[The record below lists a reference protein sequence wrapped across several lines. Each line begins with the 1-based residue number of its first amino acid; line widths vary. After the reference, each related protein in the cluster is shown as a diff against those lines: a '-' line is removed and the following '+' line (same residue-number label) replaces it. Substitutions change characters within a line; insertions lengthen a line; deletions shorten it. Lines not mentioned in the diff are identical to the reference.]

1 MQNIV
6 PDSSSHICGYT
17 TRESHLKR
25 LGKNEETAW
34 NEFYTKYKA
43 MIYAIGTA
51 RQLSSEECEDL
62 MQEVAI
68 ICSRKLQNFVYD
80 PERCRFRSFLF
91 KITTNVA
98 FNLLRKKTKNQAEE
112 LKDDYSVVP
121 ELDIQFMQEY
131 ERFLLERSF
140 LILKNSI
147 SSESYLAFDMLFRRK
162 QEHDGASVLSD
173 SEKAMLRR
181 SSGEESVRSVR
192 GGERIQEN
200 NRQKDW
206 VFGTKNGRYL

>member
-6 PDSSSHICGYT
+6 HDSSSRICGYT

-25 LGKNEETAW
+25 LGENDEAAW

-43 MIYAIGTA
+43 MIYAIGA
-51 RQLSSEECEDL
+51 SRQLTEDECKDL
-62 MQEVAI
+62 MQEVTL
-68 ICSRKLQNFVYD
+68 ICSRKLQNFIYN

-91 KITTNVA
+91 KITANVA
-98 FNLLRKKTKNQAEE
+98 FNLLRKKNKNQAEE

-121 ELDIQFMQEY
+121 ELDAEFMLEY

-147 SSESYLAFDMLFRRK
+147 SSESYLAFDMLFCQNLPIREVAAKTGFSTSKLYTLKHRCLK
-162 QEHDGASVLSD
+162 KLKEIIPVVVEEKMETPPKTVQEA
-173 SEKAMLRR
+173 E
-181 SSGEESVRSVR
+181 
-192 GGERIQEN
+192 
-200 NRQKDW
+200 
-206 VFGTKNGRYL
+206 

>member
-6 PDSSSHICGYT
+6 PDSSSRICGYT

-25 LGKNEETAW
+25 LGEKEEAAW

-43 MIYAIGTA
+43 MIYAIGA
-51 RQLSSEECEDL
+51 SRRLAEEECEDL
-62 MQEVAI
+62 MQEVAL
-68 ICSRKLQNFVYD
+68 ICSRKLQNFIYD

-98 FNLLRKKTKNQAEE
+98 FNLLRKKNKHQAEE
-112 LKDDYSVVP
+112 LKGDYSVVP
-121 ELDIQFMQEY
+121 ELDIEFMLEY

-147 SSESYLAFDMLFRRK
+147 SSESYLAFDMLFC
-162 QEHDGASVLSD
+162 QN
-173 SEKAMLRR
+173 MP
-181 SSGEESVRSVR
+181 
-192 GGERIQEN
+192 IQEVAGKTGFSTSKLYTLKH
-200 NRQKDW
+200 RCLKKLKKIIPMLIKEMETPSKTVQEAE
-206 VFGTKNGRYL
+206 